1 MIPTALDE
9 VTPLSSNV
17 HSHSNINTNSNCAYN
32 TPQDYSQPPSQPAQ
46 PQSVASQYRF
56 VEALQFSTQSERLLR
71 EWDRSMGLK
80 ACHSKTMLKT
90 SKSRKKLLEKVKV
103 DMASAG
109 MVYPPPT
116 YHQANNVYMFGGAN
130 PSLSHPTNSMGYAS
144 TTPAA
149 ASKKEGD
156 ATAAAGAAM
165 GSKALRK
172 TSGSSDGSFQ
182 DKIEKNRFMP
192 AMA

>member
-1 MIPTALDE
+1 
-9 VTPLSSNV
+9 
-17 HSHSNINTNSNCAYN
+17 
-32 TPQDYSQPPSQPAQ
+32 
-46 PQSVASQYRF
+46 
-56 VEALQFSTQSERLLR
+56 
-71 EWDRSMGLK
+71 MGLK

-103 DMASAG
+103 DMVSAG
-109 MVYPPPT
+109 MVYPPT
-116 YHQANNVYMFGGAN
+116 YHQASNACMFGGAN
-130 PSLSHPTNSMGYAS
+130 PSLSHATHSMGYAS
-144 TTPAA
+144 TTYYGTPAA
-149 ASKKEGD
+149 APKKEGD